1 MRLSPCPA
9 RRRARAL
16 PALATA
22 AVLAAA
28 VLALIVPARPAA
40 AGTPTAIGTVDY
52 RPPVD
57 APLADLFRP
66 PATPYGPGNR
76 GVDYATPQGTL
87 VRAAAGGVVVFAG
100 QVGGSLHVVVLHD
113 DGIRTTYSFLADI
126 AVHRGDRVAQGQP
139 VGTSGPSLHFG
150 ARQGDAYID
159 PLGLFSY
166 VTAHRRVRLVPDD
179 GRGLPPEA
187 AERGAL
193 ERLVRSLAS
202 QGRATAQSLAWM
214 AANGPAAAAD
224 AVRRGVGQ
232 LDDPDLVRL
241 AEVLA
246 LQPVSVVD
254 PRLATIAEVAGWE
267 QARGGCTSRA
277 TPTPGPRPGPRL
289 AVLVGGLGS
298 SSGHANI
305 LDLPVAALGY
315 AAADVVQFSYRG
327 GTSEAHA
334 YGPTDTQADLAASAA
349 RLRALLADLAASHP
363 GLPIDVF
370 AHSQGGLVALLAL
383 APAVAAVRH
392 LVTLGT
398 PFRGADLAAVVDGVR
413 RLPIAA
419 AARAAVARARPLG
432 LDVDRPTA
440 EQLSPKARLAS
451 GRGLPAGVRVT
462 SIGARTDVVVPMGR
476 TWLPGAANAS
486 VSVPGRN
493 AHAALPGSAAAF
505 REVALALADMA
516 PTCESMVDA
525 AFDAAATV
533 AIAGP
538 EHAADALAAGP

>member
-1 MRLSPCPA
+1 MRLSSRSA
-9 RRRARAL
+9 RRRARVL
-16 PALATA
+16 PALAPA
-22 AVLAAA
+22 AVLAVA
-28 VLALIVPARPAA
+28 VLALAVPAARPAA
-40 AGTPTAIGTVDY
+40 AGTPTAPATVDY

-57 APLADLFRP
+57 APLTDVFRP

-76 GVDYATPQGTL
+76 GVDYATLQGTP

-100 QVGGSLHVVVLHD
+100 QVGGSLHVVVMHD

-126 AVHRGDRVAQGQP
+126 AVHRGERVAQGQT
-139 VGTSGPSLHFG
+139 VGTSGPTLHFG

-166 VTAHRRVRLVPDD
+166 ATAHRRVRLVPDD

-193 ERLVRSLAS
+193 EGLVRSLAS
-202 QGRATAQSLAWM
+202 RGRATAQSLAWM
-214 AANGPAAAAD
+214 AADGPVAAAD
-224 AVRRGVGQ
+224 VVRRGVGQ

-246 LQPVSVVD
+246 LPPVSVVD
-254 PRLATIAEVAGWE
+254 PHFATMAEVAAWE
-267 QARGGCTSRA
+267 QSRGGCTSRA
-277 TPTPGPRPGPRL
+277 TPTPGPSPGRAL

-298 SSGHANI
+298 SSGHASI

-315 AAADVVQFSYRG
+315 AGADVVQFSYRG
-327 GTSEAHA
+327 GTAEANA
-334 YGPTDTQADLAASAA
+334 YGPTDTQADLAISAA
-349 RLRALLADLAASHP
+349 HLRALLVDLAARHP

-383 APAVAAVRH
+383 APPVAAVRH

-398 PFRGADLAAVVDGVR
+398 PFRGADLAGVVDGLR

-419 AARAAVARARPLG
+419 AATAAVAQARPLG
-432 LDVDRPTA
+432 LDVGRPTA
-440 EQLSPKARLAS
+440 EQLSPEAQPAD
-451 GRGLPAGVRVT
+451 RGLPAGVRVT
-462 SIGARTDVVVPMGR
+462 SIGARNDLVVPMGR
-476 TWLPGAANAS
+476 TWLPGAANAT
-486 VSVPGRN
+486 VSVRGGN
-493 AHAALPGSAAAF
+493 AHAGLPGSTAAF
-505 REVALALADMA
+505 REVALALADRP

-525 AFDAAATV
+525 ALDAAATV
-533 AIAGP
+533 VIAGS
-538 EHAADALAAGP
+538 EHVADTLARKR